1 MTPDEKT
8 VVFNSFNGKT
18 YGCSPKA
25 VYEYMLTQDEFKDWT
40 FIWAFKN
47 AKKHRFLEENPNTIV
62 VKQTARVYEKKLI
75 RAKYWI
81 TNYRVPDHVWPQK
94 DQVYVQCWHGTPL
107 KTLGKRMRFGIESM
121 YNVQHN
127 FLHANYI
134 MFPNEFTRKV
144 IMEDYNLEALYTGT
158 VVMNGYPRNSIFMD
172 HEKADHVTKKL
183 GNEAVSYTHLTL
195 PTT

>member
-47 AKKHRFLEENPNTIV
+47 AKNIFSGRKSEYDRGKT
-62 VKQTARVYEKKLI
+62 KQQEFYEKKLI

-81 TNYRVPDHVWPQK
+81 TNYRVPD
-94 DQVYVQCWHGTPL
+94 
-107 KTLGKRMRFGIESM
+107 SM
-121 YNVQHN
+121 
-127 FLHANYI
+127 FFSPI
-134 MFPNEFTRKV
+134 REKSMSDISMK
-144 IMEDYNLEALYTGT
+144 NLTA
-158 VVMNGYPRNSIFMD
+158 
-172 HEKADHVTKKL
+172 
-183 GNEAVSYTHLTL
+183 
-195 PTT
+195 